1 MNEHPAR
8 KMVSVLVIAYNH
20 KGFILDCLKSIEH
33 QSYENI
39 ELIINDDCS
48 KDGTFELA
56 KDWCEQHRDRFTNCI
71 CVQNTNNLGLVK
83 NCNSAIGRANGDYI
97 KLIASDDMLLPK
109 AIEAMAEYLDVNEQV
124 QLACSNAVLV
134 SEETIYGELEN
145 PGFEVF
151 YKKKP
156 NFEKNVFDNLFL
168 YNYIL
173 APTVMVRK
181 STYLQYGLYD
191 ENGKFEDW
199 EYWLRVTSAGGQ
211 IGYIDQLLVAYRVMD
226 ASMSHFEMGSN
237 GENKY
242 RDFLKEQVRVLMQY
256 KTKTSNSLDFF
267 YNKALLYAVSMNYPN
282 ALLEILE
289 TKFRI
294 YFKTLLK
301 LVLVQRKSLKEVA
314 HIYVTHIGNGK
325 NEKNNS

>member
-1 MNEHPAR
+1 
-8 KMVSVLVIAYNH
+8 
-20 KGFILDCLKSIEH
+20 
-33 QSYENI
+33 
-39 ELIINDDCS
+39 
-48 KDGTFELA
+48 
-56 KDWCEQHRDRFTNCI
+56 
-71 CVQNTNNLGLVK
+71 
-83 NCNSAIGRANGDYI
+83 
-97 KLIASDDMLLPK
+97 LPK

-314 HIYVTHIGNGK
+314 HIYVTHIGNVK